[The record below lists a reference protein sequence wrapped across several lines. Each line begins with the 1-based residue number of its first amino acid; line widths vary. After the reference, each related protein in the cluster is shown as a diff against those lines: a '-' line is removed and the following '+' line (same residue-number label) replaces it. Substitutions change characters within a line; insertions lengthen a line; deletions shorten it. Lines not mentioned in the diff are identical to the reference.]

1 MSLLG
6 APGCWTIMVVSIFNQ
21 FLCSTDRN
29 RMLQSLFSLLGENY
43 CSTKKGMCEF
53 LLILE
58 GHIHL
63 VHPVVVT
70 FPLVF
75 PAPALK
81 CCGKNYAL
89 VLLLARWIELRVLG
103 SAWQPPLSSWPRFLR
118 DSKALTQM
126 QNIQDHGWGD
136 GVGGFYCPSS

>member
-1 MSLLG
+1 
-6 APGCWTIMVVSIFNQ
+6 MVVSIFNQ

-63 VHPVVVT
+63 IHPVTVT

-81 CCGKNYAL
+81 CCGKNYAP

-103 SAWQPPLSSWPRFLR
+103 SAWQS
-118 DSKALTQM
+118 
-126 QNIQDHGWGD
+126 
-136 GVGGFYCPSS
+136 PSSRGHASCVTQRH

>member
-1 MSLLG
+1 
-6 APGCWTIMVVSIFNQ
+6 MVVSIFNQ

-43 CSTKKGMCEF
+43 CSTIKRMCEF
-53 LLILE
+53 LLILK

-63 VHPVVVT
+63 MHPVVVT
-70 FPLVF
+70 FSLVF

-81 CCGKNYAL
+81 CCGKNNAP
-89 VLLLARWIELRVLG
+89 VLLLARWIGLQVLG
-103 SAWQPPLSSWPRFLR
+103 SAWQPPLSLWSRFLH

-126 QNIQDHGWGD
+126 QNRITVGEMEL
-136 GVGGFYCPSS
+136 GGFIVLLGSEK